1 MTFWEDS
8 EPSPTATMD
17 HSEKEKRFGQNNS
30 DGTFNPAFPSVQ
42 NVSEDSGRPNFL
54 ESIPYQLNGDHSS
67 EEALKKIRTANTIAI
82 SPELFEKLYLSPQT
96 NVKGDLRSKFANP
109 TPIGLLGFIMS
120 LSPLACE
127 LMGWRGA
134 GQAGIAG
141 VGSYYFM
148 GGFLMSLG
156 GILEFFLGNTFS
168 FVVFCSFGGFW
179 FTLGSTLTPAFN
191 AYGAY
196 SPDDNIAHGLTSEG
210 FHATYGFFLLFMG
223 LMSLIYLVCALRT
236 NLVFVTIFLGLF
248 LTFVLLAGSYW
259 QLANGNMGLSV
270 QLQVAAAAFG
280 FIATL
285 AGWWIFLAQMLAS
298 VDFPYP
304 LPVGDISHLIKSE
317 TERKST
323 KKQFSV

>member
-1 MTFWEDS
+1 
-8 EPSPTATMD
+8 
-17 HSEKEKRFGQNNS
+17 
-30 DGTFNPAFPSVQ
+30 
-42 NVSEDSGRPNFL
+42 
-54 ESIPYQLNGDHSS
+54 
-67 EEALKKIRTANTIAI
+67 
-82 SPELFEKLYLSPQT
+82 
-96 NVKGDLRSKFANP
+96 
-109 TPIGLLGFIMS
+109 
-120 LSPLACE
+120 
-127 LMGWRGA
+127 
-134 GQAGIAG
+134 
-141 VGSYYFM
+141 
-148 GGFLMSLG
+148 MSLG

-168 FVVFCSFGGFW
+168 FVVFCSFGKPSFPLHVDRSYKLPDSGEGGFW

-259 QLANGNMGLSV
+259 QLANGNMALSV

-285 AGWWIFLAQMLAS
+285 AGW
-298 VDFPYP
+298 
-304 LPVGDISHLIKSE
+304 
-317 TERKST
+317 
-323 KKQFSV
+323 